1 MRVACVLIHNFAV
14 QVAVTHD
21 PQLRRRPLIIGGS
34 PFEAKPVYDASPEA
48 AACGVEPGMP
58 LRRAYAL
65 CPEARFLPSDEKGY
79 RELFEQVIAILDGFS
94 PVVEVEGLGCA
105 YLDIAGVDSEHD
117 LAHEIRGSIFL
128 PTRLN
133 ACLGISSNK
142 FLSRTAAFVTNA
154 QAPLIVP
161 QGEEREF
168 IAPFSITL
176 LPCSAETKRRLYLL
190 GIRTIGQLSRFSRE
204 ALQVQFGSDGAIAYG
219 LARGIDDIP
228 LIPRKKPD
236 VISDAAEFDPP
247 LVASHQLAQA
257 SEVMLDRLLALTKG
271 KVCHQI
277 KLQLGFPSGSFRE
290 RKLPLKEA
298 TPSKSV
304 IMSRMMAWLGELSL
318 PEPVS
323 RMDLSLD
330 LAWEQGKKLHLFPQR
345 GGRRGEVNC
354 RSADSSLL
362 TFRRVGMARLS
373 PEEIK
378 VSSDTRGMP
387 LSLTRN
393 RKRERITGIYEHWR
407 IADEWW
413 DREIQRDY
421 FRIETSEGVVLDIY
435 HDMAANL
442 WYLDRMHAR

>member
-21 PQLRRRPLIIGGS
+21 RQLRRRPLIIGGS

-94 PVVEVEGLGCA
+94 PVVEVEGMGCA

-154 QAPLIVP
+154 QAPLIAP

-176 LPCSAETKRRLYLL
+176 LPCSAETKRRLHLL

-204 ALQVQFGSDGAIAYG
+204 ALQVQFGRDGAIAYG

-236 VISDAAEFDPP
+236 LINDAAEFDPP

-290 RKLPLKEA
+290 GKLPLKEA
-298 TPSKSV
+298 TPCKSV

-323 RMDLSLD
+323 RMDLSLE
-330 LAWEQGKKLHLFPQR
+330 LGREQELVDSSPPKPINHQLSTIRWG
-345 GGRRGEVNC
+345 GGREEV
-354 RSADSSLL
+354 S
-362 TFRRVGMARLS
+362 RV
-373 PEEIK
+373 
-378 VSSDTRGMP
+378 
-387 LSLTRN
+387 
-393 RKRERITGIYEHWR
+393 
-407 IADEWW
+407 
-413 DREIQRDY
+413 
-421 FRIETSEGVVLDIY
+421 
-435 HDMAANL
+435 ANL
-442 WYLDRMHAR
+442 LQARFGYQPLKRVVITDPDALLPERRFKFADFQEGRHG